1 MRFNVHIASLTPRQH
16 ALYALL
22 SGVARRRLG
31 PGRRLHRG
39 LIAAVH
45 LSPALALLESAET
58 LPCCVAQ
65 GVVMVVIPTISSALQ
80 LIVLRHEL
88 ANDVQPQLSRAIN
101 AASVQDGKIIQQR
114 IGVV

>member
-1 MRFNVHIASLTPRQH
+1 
-16 ALYALL
+16 
-22 SGVARRRLG
+22 
-31 PGRRLHRG
+31 
-39 LIAAVH
+39 
-45 LSPALALLESAET
+45 
-58 LPCCVAQ
+58 
-65 GVVMVVIPTISSALQ
+65 MVVIPTISSALQ